1 MKIRPNKLVKSHIPA
16 AHGGP
21 FSIKNP
27 DDRILDF
34 SSNVNPL
41 GCHTGVKKFVR
52 KQLDLI
58 SKYPDSE
65 SKRLRANL
73 KWYTGLPETQIVIG
87 NGATE
92 IIYNFCTAFLNKA
105 TKVLI
110 PIPTFSEYEKA
121 AKLSGS
127 KIIFFKT
134 MNLNN
139 NLNDFIKKIPKNG
152 IVFICNPNNPTG
164 TLVPKNNL
172 LKIIATAKKK
182 SSLVF
187 IDETFLE
194 LVPNSNQSVVKS
206 IKHYENIFI
215 LRSFTKSFGLAGI
228 RIAYALGSKELNDV

>member
-164 TLVPKNNL
+164 TLIPKKNL

-182 SSLVF
+182 
-187 IDETFLE
+187 I
-194 LVPNSNQSVVKS
+194 
-206 IKHYENIFI
+206 
-215 LRSFTKSFGLAGI
+215 
-228 RIAYALGSKELNDV
+228 